1 MKLIW
6 IHLLNGQANL
16 DIFATMS
23 KMITLTFL
31 LMMNSPIS
39 RSGFLRDIF
48 TDISIRDLL
57 TVGRSLTFQKSRRI
71 TLFKDYEGNDPVEE
85 GWYDWHKLES
95 LSESA
100 AKFRILI
107 KSDKSRQM
115 YGFKLNWQTNSA
127 KCGKNCTEE
136 LGNNSKC
143 DEFSG
148 SCVCK
153 DGFELRGTNC
163 SR

>member
-48 TDISIRDLL
+48 TEILII
-57 TVGRSLTFQKSRRI
+57 TFQKSRRI

-115 YGFKLNWQTNSA
+115 YGFKL
-127 KCGKNCTEE
+127 GIH
-136 LGNNSKC
+136 
-143 DEFSG
+143 EFH
-148 SCVCK
+148 
-153 DGFELRGTNC
+153 
-163 SR
+163 